1 MSKSKKI
8 LDSVNEYYTKK
19 IKQYGPNPN
28 GVDWNSIESQYLR
41 FEQLCKLLPK
51 NTQQKFSV
59 LDFGC
64 GYGAMYE
71 YVSNN
76 YPNAIYTGF
85 DISKEMIRQAKK
97 KYLTRKKVNWVSNI
111 NENNSFDYVIAS
123 GIFSVK
129 QNENIIDWHSY
140 MLDTISVFNKI
151 TSKGFSFNCLTSF
164 SDKDYMKEN
173 LYYANPMDLFSYCK
187 TNFSKY
193 VTLLHDY
200 PLYEFSLLIKK
211 NNFYE

>member
-1 MSKSKKI
+1 
-8 LDSVNEYYTKK
+8 
-19 IKQYGPNPN
+19 
-28 GVDWNSIESQYLR
+28 
-41 FEQLCKLLPK
+41 
-51 NTQQKFSV
+51 
-59 LDFGC
+59 
-64 GYGAMYE
+64 MYE